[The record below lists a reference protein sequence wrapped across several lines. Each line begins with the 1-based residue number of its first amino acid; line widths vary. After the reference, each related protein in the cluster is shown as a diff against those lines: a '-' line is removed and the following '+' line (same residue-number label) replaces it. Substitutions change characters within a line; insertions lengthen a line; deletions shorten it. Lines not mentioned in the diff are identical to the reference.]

1 LPSIFDIYFTCFQY
15 LTIFG
20 LNFPPS
26 RLLLFG
32 HMKSKN
38 ISSDGSIP
46 AEQAEKVFATI
57 EAAIR
62 SIIKILNDPAEDGT
76 GLDCSLADRI
86 GSLPGRREIDAKPP
100 VEVFATWVDDPHDYF
115 TALRAKE
122 QVARGP
128 ARSAANES
136 GTPAKPRG
144 EANSCPRFP
153 KAHGLRRVK

>member
-1 LPSIFDIYFTCFQY
+1 
-15 LTIFG
+15 
-20 LNFPPS
+20 
-26 RLLLFG
+26 
-32 HMKSKN
+32 MKSKN

-86 GSLPGRREIDAKPP
+86 GSLPGRREIDAKQPP
-100 VEVFATWVDDPHDYF
+100 EVEFGRDFGAGFGDLAGHIF
-115 TALRAKE
+115 G
-122 QVARGP
+122 Q
-128 ARSAANES
+128 S